1 MKHTFKSCVSIVLAF
16 AIVMSI
22 VAMMPF
28 AAFAANDYTL
38 NSTTSTDGYYNLI
51 SKKDWDIA
59 PGITESEIVLNND
72 AGTRRQV
79 LFVME
84 ADMNNEYVKATYSY
98 TGMIPQ
104 YGSYTTGVMSKQAAW
119 AEANGYGNVVGAMN
133 TCLSWYTG
141 YSPDRV
147 GEPLGFMMLDAEI
160 VFDPGNCGY
169 TYGNVGFPSVVVIN
183 KDFDE
188 NGNPRPADIP
198 KVEMPQIRTAADL
211 DGWEDQVIPC
221 SSGYIVKDGINQYAN
236 KVDHSDDAPRSVVGI
251 KPDGT
256 VVIMLNDGRQAPY
269 SVGMSMYELA
279 EVMLDLGC
287 SFAVNCDG
295 GGSSTYLS
303 QRPGEELKV
312 NNSPSDGA
320 ERATTSGIFFIST
333 APANGEFY
341 KAHVSTESDYYTPN
355 SAVQFN
361 AIGTDM
367 VGGEAEIPAEAQW
380 VLADATMGEIDNNG
394 LFLSNGKE
402 GEVGAQ
408 LVYNGKVVGEST
420 ITIVTPEIRFKNDT
434 IVIGYGDST
443 PIPIEVTTNEGR
455 NEVAYK
461 EGDIV
466 YTLSDENLGTIV
478 GGTFTAC
485 DENTGLTG
493 GTLTAVLLGQTDKAI
508 TAEIRFGKASE
519 IVYDFENGEFIYD
532 EDPGVAPA
540 EGESYGWAIMDTRRA
555 SYHGYRY
562 YSVNSNYTPV
572 TYDIDAKL
580 YLADANTGL
589 VRNGNGSMG
598 VDIRWT
604 NTTSS
609 CHGQM
614 LMFLPDPIVLTDATS
629 FGYWIYIP
637 SEMVTA
643 SMEFKAYV
651 RTTEG
656 KTSAVTHK
664 VKDLMAK
671 NTGVDNGGW
680 YYVSWDVLDHYT
692 EVRYFE
698 INSHYQAV
706 EGNYNYY
713 QNLTY
718 YIDDITV
725 DYSDATIDRENPYFT
740 SMTIAD
746 EYTNGVEINGQTIT
760 TNTIDLMAQAYE
772 NTAKVNATGLDRNSV
787 KLYVDGVLS
796 NAPIQISAAGTIGVS
811 GLYLNDGAHTLL
823 MEIRDNQ
830 GNIGTIVRKLVVNT
844 EKSAVR
850 LEVNAEE
857 LLPTGSI
864 VWANLVAEDLASIE
878 SVTTTVT
885 LDYVN
890 EWELDYMEVAYG
902 FEAEYYI
909 DHNHNAV
916 ITFTRTGTEIAD
928 TDILAKLPI
937 RIWMARGWMDDSGI
951 RAQYISNDPAKQDK
965 YMILAPHAMWYSDG
979 TYDYRLVVGAE
990 AGLVNYVDGSS
1001 ITFSALNTVIR
1012 TEMNRYYTNTNKQ
1025 NKWAFHICVPGEA
1038 QSKAATCTEP
1048 GYENRVYCV
1057 GCACETVENLGH
1069 ECDNHAGC
1077 GSPIEWGTTI
1087 PALGHTYEMID
1098 GKLACVN
1105 GGELFNGIHTDG
1117 KTYVDGVAM
1126 ADGWNAEGTAYYV
1139 DGVALTGSH
1148 FIDGAMYTF
1157 DEKGVYLPDYLY
1169 EGFYETA
1176 DGKTMYFINNSYI
1189 TGLNRLN
1196 DNYYNFD
1203 NNGYAWE
1210 GVYEL
1215 CGYACTFEKGVF
1227 VKNETVTLAGLCGDN
1242 VVYVMLAD
1250 GRMIL
1255 EGEGPTFDFSNVG
1268 LIPWYDWSIRST
1280 ITSIYVDKDIT
1291 TIGSRL
1297 FYNLDHVTSVTFEEG
1312 SKLRSIKAYAMGL
1325 MVNLKELTLPEGIA
1339 NLYGYSFMKTYY
1351 LKNLYVPES
1360 VTMIGATAF
1369 NEVKDITFTVI
1380 EGSYA
1385 EQFAQSKGF
1394 KYISIVPV
1402 VPELKNGIVLDEDGE
1417 LRYYIDDVAQYAGL
1431 VQDED
1436 GTYYYFGSN
1445 KRAKKD
1451 CYYGISKT
1459 NGLLPAGGYWFDK
1472 DGKLCFTDPNMKQ
1485 GIVMDEDGEIRYYID
1500 GVAQYAGLVQD
1511 ADGNYYYF
1519 GSNNRAKRD
1528 CYYGI
1533 SKTNGLLPAGGYW
1546 FDKDGKLL
1554 FKNPNLKQGVVM
1566 DDDGEIRYYIDGVAQ
1581 YAGLV
1586 LAEDGHYYY
1595 FGSNNRAK
1603 RDCYYGISKT
1613 NGLLPAGG
1621 YWFDKDGKLLFNN
1634 PNLKQ
1639 GIIMDEDG
1647 EIRYYID
1654 GVAQYAGLVQDE
1666 DGNYYYFGSNKKAK
1680 RDCYYGISKTNGLL
1694 PAGGYTFGADGKIV
1708 F

>member
-1 MKHTFKSCVSIVLAF
+1 MKQTFKRGVSLVLAF
-16 AIVMSI
+16 VMVLGI
-22 VAMMPF
+22 FGMIPF
-28 AAFAANDYTL
+28 SAKANDYTL

-72 AGTRRQV
+72 DGTRRQV

-84 ADMNNEYVKATYSY
+84 ADLNNEYVKVTHSY

-119 AEANGYGNVVGAMN
+119 AEANGYGNIVGAMN

-169 TYGNVGFPSVVVIN
+169 NYGNVGFPSVVVIN

-188 NGNPRPADIP
+188 NGNPRPAYIP

-221 SSGYIVKDGINQYAN
+221 SSGYIVKDGVNQYKPN
-236 KVDHSDDAPRSVVGI
+236 HSDDAPRSVVGI
-251 KPDGT
+251 KPDGS
-256 VVIMLNDGRQAPY
+256 VVIMLNDGRQSPY

-312 NNSPSDGA
+312 NNSPSDGS
-320 ERATTSGIFFIST
+320 ERPTTSGIFFIST
-333 APANGEFY
+333 APSDGEFY
-341 KAHVSTESDYYTPN
+341 KAHISTENGYYTPG
-355 SAVQFN
+355 SSIQFN

-367 VGGEAEIPAEAQW
+367 VGNEAEIPADAQW
-380 VLADATMGEIDNNG
+380 ILTDPTMGEIDNKG
-394 LFLSNGKE
+394 LFVSNGKE
-402 GEVGAQ
+402 GEVVAQ
-408 LVYNGKVVGEST
+408 IIYNGKVAGEAS
-420 ITIVTPEIRFKNDT
+420 INIVTPDIRFKNDT

-443 PIPIEVTTNEGR
+443 AIPIEVTTNEGR
-455 NEVAYK
+455 NEVTYK

-466 YTLSDENLGTIV
+466 YTLSDANLGTIV
-478 GGTFTAC
+478 GDTFTAC
-485 DENTGLTG
+485 DESTGLAG
-493 GTLTAVLLGQTDKAI
+493 GVLTAVLLGQTDKAI

-519 IVYDFENGEFIYD
+519 IVYDFEDTEFIFD
-532 EDPGVAPA
+532 ADPEVAPA
-540 EGESYGWAIMDTRRA
+540 EGEPYGWAIMDIRKA
-555 SYHGYRY
+555 GHLQYRY
-562 YSVNSNYTPV
+562 YSKKNYTPLG
-572 TYDIDAKL
+572 YDIPAKL
-580 YLADANTGL
+580 YRVDESNGL
-589 VRNGNGSMG
+589 VRNGDGAMG
-598 VDIRWT
+598 VDIKWT
-604 NTTSS
+604 NITAS

-614 LMFLPDPIVLTDATS
+614 QIILPEAIDLTDATS
-629 FGYWIYIP
+629 VGMWLYIP
-637 SEMVTA
+637 SEISIHTMQV
-643 SMEFKAYV
+643 KANFFPV
-651 RTTEG
+651 G
-656 KTSAVTHK
+656 GGSGIAVTHK
-664 VKDLMAK
+664 FTDIMAQ
-671 NTGVDNGGW
+671 NPGVDNGGW
-680 YYVSWDVLDHYT
+680 YYVSWPVQDNYGSVSH
-692 EVRYFE
+692 FE
-698 INSHYQAV
+698 LNSHYTAG

-713 QNLTY
+713 QNVTY

-746 EYTNGVEINGQTIT
+746 EYTNGEEIQGQTIN

-772 NTAKVNATGLDRNSV
+772 NTKKVNATGLNRNSV

-796 NAPIQISAAGTIGVS
+796 DADVQISVAGTIGVS
-811 GLYLNDGAHTLL
+811 DLYLNDGAHTLM
-823 MEIRDNQ
+823 MEISDNQ
-830 GNIGTIVRKLVVNT
+830 GNVGTIVRKLVVNT

-850 LEVNAEE
+850 LEVPAGDK
-857 LLPTGSI
+857 LATGS
-864 VWANLVAEDLASIE
+864 VFWVDLVADDLASID

-890 EWELDYMEVAYG
+890 EWELDYMEVANG

-909 DHNHNAV
+909 DKNHNAV

-928 TDILAKLPI
+928 TDVLAKLPI

-951 RAQYISNDPAKQDK
+951 RGQYISNDPAKQDK
-965 YMILAPHAMWYSDG
+965 YHILTPHAMWYSDG
-979 TYDYRLVVGAE
+979 VYDYRLVVGAE
-990 AGLVNYVDGSS
+990 AGVVNYVDGSS
-1001 ITFSALNTVIR
+1001 ITFSALNTVIS

-1025 NKWAFHICVPGEA
+1025 NKWSFHICVPGEA
-1038 QSKAATCTEP
+1038 QSKAATCTES

-1057 GCACETVENLGH
+1057 GCACGTVENLGY

-1087 PALGHTYEMID
+1087 PALGHTFEIID

-1105 GGELFNGIHTDG
+1105 GGELFTGIFTDG
-1117 KTYVDGVAM
+1117 KTYVDGVPM

-1157 DEKGVYLPDYLY
+1157 DDKGVYLPDYLY

-1203 NNGYAWE
+1203 SNGYAWE

-1215 CGYACTFEKGVF
+1215 CGYSCTFEKGVF
-1227 VKNETVTLAGLCGDN
+1227 VKDETVTLAGLCGDN

-1280 ITSIYVDKDIT
+1280 ITSIFVDKDIT

-1325 MVNLKELTLPEGIA
+1325 MVNLKELTLPEGIV

-1351 LKNLYVPES
+1351 LKDLYVPET

-1369 NEVKDITFTVI
+1369 NEVKDLTMTVI

-1385 EQFAQSKGF
+1385 EEFAQSKGI
-1394 KYISIVPV
+1394 KYVSIVPV
-1402 VPELKNGIVLDEDGE
+1402 VPELKQGIVVDEDGE
-1417 LRYYIDDVAQYAGL
+1417 IRYYIDDVAQYAGL

-1436 GTYYYFGSN
+1436 GNYYYFGSN
-1445 KRAKKD
+1445 KKAKRD

-1472 DGKLCFTDPNMKQ
+1472 DGKLLFKDPNMKQ
-1485 GIVMDEDGEIRYYID
+1485 GIVLDDDGEIRYYID

-1554 FKNPNLKQGVVM
+1554 FKNPNLKQGIVK

-1586 LAEDGHYYY
+1586 LGEDG
-1595 FGSNNRAK
+1595 F
-1603 RDCYYGISKT
+1603 
-1613 NGLLPAGG
+1613 
-1621 YWFDKDGKLLFNN
+1621 
-1634 PNLKQ
+1634 
-1639 GIIMDEDG
+1639 
-1647 EIRYYID
+1647 
-1654 GVAQYAGLVQDE
+1654 
-1666 DGNYYYFGSNKKAK
+1666 YYYFGSNKKAK
-1680 RDCYYGISKTNGLL
+1680 RDCYYGISKTNDLL
-1694 PAGGYTFGADGKIV
+1694 PAGGYWFDKDGKLLFKNPNLKQGIIV
-1708 F
+1708 DDDGEIRYYIEVGS